1 MGAITLFAVLR
12 HYCAIMLA
20 ARSIATARLRCSR
33 QLVMLISRTVLK
45 AQLCSLR
52 IGLVAVSVAACS
64 SLHRVPKTA
73 PAPAAS
79 APTPDPTPPPLFTSR
94 DGAPTSFVP
103 STSDAKTTRIVMVR
117 DGLTKQ
123 ALFRMATDYLAQKYT
138 VDVSDPNAGFLMTPW
153 QATLARDGVPELRY
167 RTRIVLR
174 FLGDDWKQLA
184 VRAEANWLRG
194 EEWQYGFDSAL
205 LDSVSTQLTTRLGK
219 RA

>member
-1 MGAITLFAVLR
+1 MLF
-12 HYCAIMLA
+12 
-20 ARSIATARLRCSR
+20 
-33 QLVMLISRTVLK
+33 SRTALN

-52 IGLVAVSVAACS
+52 LGLIAVSVAACS
-64 SLHRVPKTA
+64 SIHRVPKTA
-73 PAPAAS
+73 PLPAVRDSTPAPAS
-79 APTPDPTPPPLFTSR
+79 PLFTSR
-94 DGAPTSFVP
+94 DGAPITFVP

-123 ALFRMATDYLAQKYT
+123 VLFRMATDDLAQKYA

-153 QATLARDGVPELRY
+153 QAMLSRDGVPELRY

-194 EEWQYGFDSAL
+194 EEWQFGYDAAL
-205 LDSVSTQLTTRLGK
+205 LDSVSTHLTARLGK

>member
-1 MGAITLFAVLR
+1 MLF
-12 HYCAIMLA
+12 
-20 ARSIATARLRCSR
+20 
-33 QLVMLISRTVLK
+33 SRTSLDVR
-45 AQLCSLR
+45 LCSLR
-52 IGLVAVSVAACS
+52 IVLVAMSVAACS
-64 SLHRVPKTA
+64 SFHRVPRA
-73 PAPAAS
+73 APVPVASEPAP
-79 APTPDPTPPPLFTSR
+79 DPPPPLFTSR
-94 DGAPTSFVP
+94 DGAPTSFVA

-123 ALFRMATDYLAQKYT
+123 ALFRIATDYLAQKYT
-138 VDVSDPNAGFLMTPW
+138 VDVSDPNAGYLMTPW

-194 EEWQYGFDSAL
+194 EEWQFGYDSAL
-205 LDSVSTQLTTRLGK
+205 LDSASVHLTARLGK

>member
-1 MGAITLFAVLR
+1 
-12 HYCAIMLA
+12 
-20 ARSIATARLRCSR
+20 
-33 QLVMLISRTVLK
+33 MLISRTALN
-45 AQLCSLR
+45 APLCSLR

-64 SLHRVPKTA
+64 SFHRVPKTA
-73 PAPAAS
+73 PAPATS
-79 APTPDPTPPPLFTSR
+79 ESTPEPAPPPLFTSR
-94 DGAPTSFVP
+94 DGAPTSFVQ
-103 STSDAKTTRIVMVR
+103 STSDAKTTRIVLVR

-123 ALFRMATDYLAQKYT
+123 VLFRMATDYLAQRYT

-153 QATLARDGVPELRY
+153 QATLSRDGVPELRY

-194 EEWQYGFDSAL
+194 EEWQYGYDAAL
-205 LDSVSTQLTTRLGK
+205 LDSVSTHLTARLGK

>member
-1 MGAITLFAVLR
+1 
-12 HYCAIMLA
+12 
-20 ARSIATARLRCSR
+20 
-33 QLVMLISRTVLK
+33 MLISRTTLN
-45 AQLCSLR
+45 ARLCSLR
-52 IGLVAVSVAACS
+52 IGLVAMSVAACS
-64 SLHRVPKTA
+64 SFHRVPKTMPGPITIQPKSE
-73 PAPAAS
+73 PA
-79 APTPDPTPPPLFTSR
+79 PPPLFTSR
-94 DGAPTSFVP
+94 DGAPISFVP
-103 STSDAKTTRIVMVR
+103 STSDAKTTRIVPIR

-153 QATLARDGVPELRY
+153 QATLSRDGVPELRY

-194 EEWQYGFDSAL
+194 EEWQYGYDSAL
-205 LDSVSTQLTTRLGK
+205 LDSVSTHLSARLGK

>member
-1 MGAITLFAVLR
+1 
-12 HYCAIMLA
+12 
-20 ARSIATARLRCSR
+20 
-33 QLVMLISRTVLK
+33 MLISRTALN
-45 AQLCSLR
+45 AQLRSLR
-52 IGLVAVSVAACS
+52 IGLVVATVAACS
-64 SLHRVPKTA
+64 SFHRVPKTA
-73 PAPAAS
+73 PVPAARDS
-79 APTPDPTPPPLFTSR
+79 TPAPPPPLFTSH
-94 DGAPTSFVP
+94 DGAPISFVP

-153 QATLARDGVPELRY
+153 QAMLSRDGVPELRY

-194 EEWQYGFDSAL
+194 EEWQYGYDSAL
-205 LDSVSTQLTTRLGK
+205 LDSVSTHLTSRLGK

>member
-1 MGAITLFAVLR
+1 
-12 HYCAIMLA
+12 
-20 ARSIATARLRCSR
+20 
-33 QLVMLISRTVLK
+33 MLISRTALSV
-45 AQLCSLR
+45 QLCSFRL
-52 IGLVAVSVAACS
+52 GLVALSVAACS
-64 SLHRVPKTA
+64 SFHRVPRTA

-79 APTPDPTPPPLFTSR
+79 ESTPDPAPPLFTSH

-123 ALFRMATDYLAQKYT
+123 ALFRIATDYLAQKHT

-153 QATLARDGVPELRY
+153 EATLARDGVPELRY

-174 FLGDDWKQLA
+174 FLGDDWKQLS

-194 EEWQYGFDSAL
+194 EEWQFGYDAAL
-205 LDSVSTQLTTRLGK
+205 LDSLSTHLTARLGK

>member
-1 MGAITLFAVLR
+1 
-12 HYCAIMLA
+12 
-20 ARSIATARLRCSR
+20 
-33 QLVMLISRTVLK
+33 MLISRTALN
-45 AQLCSLR
+45 ASLCTLR
-52 IGLVAVSVAACS
+52 LGLVAMTVAACS
-64 SLHRVPKTA
+64 SFHRVPRTA
-73 PAPAAS
+73 PV
-79 APTPDPTPPPLFTSR
+79 PTATESKPEPPPPLFTSH

-117 DGLTKQ
+117 EGLTKQ
-123 ALFRMATDYLAQKYT
+123 ALFRQATDYLAQTYT

-194 EEWQYGFDSAL
+194 EEWQFGYDAAL
-205 LDSVSTQLTTRLGK
+205 LDSVSTHLTIRLGK